1 MCRKKMPSKFGKFFV
16 GPRTRRPPCLM
27 PMSSPPR
34 PREPTVTKRAKQ
46 QSKSI
51 RWFISGILQICVLT
65 QQVSKKVLIGS
76 HARVVPI
83 IPTLRPSP
91 SLLRFHSVPRD
102 LAARK
107 EMAASRTTSPNG
119 KWRRPSHRQ
128 RPATPSV
135 RLQEEAGCHNDLASA
150 VPAGR
155 PMMSTISN
163 TFADYNIDDEEEEEE
178 SSSAEGAEGG
188 DDDGDEYV
196 VQVRPLPKI
205 RLDLCPAP
213 REEDEYRDQN
223 RKSSRR
229 RRSSSRDTSSSPSKA
244 SPNKSKEG
252 QKDSGASVDLTSS
265 TLNSTFTS
273 TASTDKDGNNEL
285 LDIAKDAAG
294 LLPQRQNEHPQ
305 QVSTIGKAQETSQG
319 AVRTNVDADGFP
331 IIPSFGESSH
341 EKEESPLAAPLFA
354 PNPSPALAIH
364 HEKSSTKSHGSSRL
378 PVSNGAVAPSDA
390 NEKRKHTDAREEDE
404 SQASPTTVADI
415 DPDSS
420 PHRPSTGSKHLR
432 RNKDRSIR
440 DKDQRTSPARST
452 EGRQEDD
459 RRRRRRKGARRIEDE
474 ERSIDDCN
482 DHGDNTHEIEVDEKE
497 GPSLIF
503 DWLLTICGDLSSF
516 VSEGVLG
523 IDGENSQPKKQ
534 GGNELRSHDEDQA
547 KTRRSKT
554 GGKYDLDHFRW

>member
-1 MCRKKMPSKFGKFFV
+1 
-16 GPRTRRPPCLM
+16 
-27 PMSSPPR
+27 
-34 PREPTVTKRAKQ
+34 
-46 QSKSI
+46 
-51 RWFISGILQICVLT
+51 
-65 QQVSKKVLIGS
+65 
-76 HARVVPI
+76 
-83 IPTLRPSP
+83 
-91 SLLRFHSVPRD
+91 
-102 LAARK
+102 
-107 EMAASRTTSPNG
+107 MAAGRTTSPNG

-163 TFADYNIDDEEEEEE
+163 TFADYNIDDEEEEE
-178 SSSAEGAEGG
+178 SSSIEGGDDGADGG

-196 VQVRPLPKI
+196 VQVRTLPKI

-223 RKSSRR
+223 RTSSRR
-229 RRSSSRDTSSSPSKA
+229 RRSSRDTSSSPSKA

-273 TASTDKDGNNEL
+273 TASTDMDGNNES
-285 LDIAKDAAG
+285 LDTAKDAAG
-294 LLPQRQNEHPQ
+294 LLPRRQTEQPQ
-305 QVSTIGKAQETSQG
+305 HASTVDKAQETSQG

-378 PVSNGAVAPSDA
+378 PVSNGAVAPPDA

-404 SQASPTTVADI
+404 SQTSPTTVADI
-415 DPDSS
+415 DPASS

-440 DKDQRTSPARST
+440 DKDQRTSPARIT

-459 RRRRRRKGARRIEDE
+459 RRRRRRKGARRKEDE

-516 VSEGVLG
+516 VSEGMLG
-523 IDGENSQPKKQ
+523 IDGENSQPQKQ